1 MSKDGHF
8 SFDMHGPKTSLDPFP
23 KRQPKLCV
31 TRVLDPHNSIKGK
44 FGVCSSPGRTWIVT
58 WWSWEEDEACFMGA
72 RSVRCLICN
81 GIGHGAAQ
89 PPKPSGSS
97 HPSLLW
103 LH

>member
-44 FGVCSSPGRTWIVT
+44 FGVCSSPG
-58 WWSWEEDEACFMGA
+58 EDMDSYVVELG
-72 RSVRCLICN
+72 RR
-81 GIGHGAAQ
+81 
-89 PPKPSGSS
+89 
-97 HPSLLW
+97 
-103 LH
+103 